1 MKSNK
6 PKKTKKEI
14 KAIEINIPAEGGTF
28 SIDLMTGVVKQIF
41 SYNPKTD
48 PKDPLYGKEKNKN
61 EK

>member
-6 PKKTKKEI
+6 PKKTKKE
-14 KAIEINIPAEGGTF
+14 IEINIPAEGGTF